1 MHAGKQSRRGHGPER
16 NTRVRDIWKVPT
28 AGMTLFS
35 MVVSTAIIVGCSP
48 LPRKYLGQAEPGV
61 TLTALRNAPTQY
73 QGKVVILGGTLLA
86 EEERDGRFWLHVRN
100 RPLDTE
106 YRPHLP
112 GDRESTEGGT
122 YWVMVKDRREFP
134 PQYRHWAR
142 MTVVGRVAGTTSYTV
157 HDAHEPVLTL
167 LYVRGWGISSSHDG
181 AWEDT
186 TDGNYMLPPPSGTVE
201 GGQQK

>member
-1 MHAGKQSRRGHGPER
+1 
-16 NTRVRDIWKVPT
+16 
-28 AGMTLFS
+28 
-35 MVVSTAIIVGCSP
+35 
-48 LPRKYLGQAEPGV
+48 LPRKYLGQAEPDV
-61 TLTALRNAPTQY
+61 TLTSLRATPTQY

-100 RPLDTE
+100 RPLDRE

-112 GDRESTEGGT
+112 GDRESVEGGT

-134 PQYRHWAR
+134 SQYRHWAR
-142 MTVVGRVAGTTSYTV
+142 MTVVGRVMGTTSYAV
-157 HDAHEPVLTL
+157 HNIHEPVLAL
-167 LYVRGWGISSSHDG
+167 LYVRGWGINPSHDG

-186 TDGNYMLPPPSGTVE
+186 TDGNYMLPPPTGIVE